1 MVQFMDKSVLAQCGT
16 PDMRGPIA
24 LGLSYPD
31 RMQNGSSAIDFK
43 TIPALT
49 FETMDS
55 HEHQARFP
63 GLALAWQVLNATPG
77 TTAVLNAAN
86 EIAVQAFL
94 DGLIRF
100 DQIHSVNIETLSK
113 VAPSKPTTLADLLGI
128 DAMSRESADATVKQF
143 AA

>member
-1 MVQFMDKSVLAQCGT
+1 
-16 PDMRGPIA
+16 
-24 LGLSYPD
+24 
-31 RMQNGSSAIDFK
+31 
-43 TIPALT
+43 
-49 FETMDS
+49 MDS

-100 DQIHSVNIETLSK
+100 DQIHSVNIEPLSK
-113 VAPSKPTTLADLLGI
+113 VAPSKPASLADLLEI
-128 DAMSRESADATVKQF
+128 DAISRESADATVKQF